1 VRLLITPGD
10 NKLVRDFIHGCS
22 VCQHNKTDHL
32 HSAGLLQPPLVV
44 PSGVWHDIML
54 DFVEGFAKVSYRSVI
69 LMVVDRFFKYAH
81 FLALRHPYST
91 ITIAKAFF
99 DTIVLIHGVPQSIV
113 SDRDPVFTSVLWKGL
128 F

>member
-1 VRLLITPGD
+1 
-10 NKLVRDFIHGCS
+10 
-22 VCQHNKTDHL
+22 
-32 HSAGLLQPPLVV
+32 
-44 PSGVWHDIML
+44 ML
-54 DFVEGFAKVSYRSVI
+54 DFVEGFAKVSYRSII

>member
-1 VRLLITPGD
+1 
-10 NKLVRDFIHGCS
+10 
-22 VCQHNKTDHL
+22 
-32 HSAGLLQPPLVV
+32 
-44 PSGVWHDIML
+44 
-54 DFVEGFAKVSYRSVI
+54 
-69 LMVVDRFFKYAH
+69 MVVDRFFKYAH

-91 ITIAKAFF
+91 ITITKAFF